1 VTGYSAPRP
10 ISADDDTS
18 SFSSGDRALDE
29 WLKRYALVNHT
40 AGAARVYVTLHD
52 AEVAGYY
59 ALAATSIMRDD
70 ATRRAARAMPQ
81 PVPAILLGRLAISQK
96 EQGRGLGKHLLRDAI
111 TRTLLAADAIG
122 VRVLLVHAASEEA
135 RRFYVHFGFE
145 PSPTDP
151 LHLMLMLKDAR
162 QAAREK

>member
-1 VTGYSAPRP
+1 VTGYSTPRP

-18 SFSSGDRALDE
+18 SFSSGDSALDE

-40 AGAARVYVTLHD
+40 AGAARVFVTLRD
-52 AEVAGYY
+52 TQVVGYY

-70 ATRRAARAMPQ
+70 ATERAAKAMPQ

-96 EQGRGLGKHLLRDAI
+96 EQGHGLGKHLLRDAV
-111 TRTLLAADAIG
+111 TRTLLAAEAIG
-122 VRVLLVHAASEEA
+122 VRVLLVHAVSEDA
-135 RRFYVHFGFE
+135 RQFYLHFGFE

-151 LHLMLMLKDAR
+151 LHLMLLLKDAR
-162 QAAREK
+162 QAARRG